1 MQEDLIRAL
10 RDRRG
15 DIRARWET
23 LLRIE
28 RVNTP
33 LANPDALVFMIDWTC
48 DELFA
53 ALVHPPSRRRAGRP
67 IDNNHGRPDCPCG
80 RNPLL
85 TYFAAGEQALEEALI
100 LEQASR
106 PTLEPLERDMAFA
119 ELQLA
124 VREIARREI
133 ESFCAICQYR
143 TEARPAP
150 EIPAVPT
157 EAVAAEAMVAQALP
171 APCNRSR

>member
-1 MQEDLIRAL
+1 MQDDLIRAL

-48 DELFA
+48 DELFT
-53 ALVHPPSRRRAGRP
+53 ALAHPPGRRRCGRP
-67 IDNNHGRPDCPCG
+67 ADLPARAECPCG

-106 PTLEPLERDMAFA
+106 PALEPAERDVEFA
-119 ELQLA
+119 ELQWS

-133 ESFCAICQYR
+133 ESFCAVCQYR
-143 TEARPAP
+143 AEARTCLPVTSAAAAVVATSSAPARP
-150 EIPAVPT
+150 V
-157 EAVAAEAMVAQALP
+157 
-171 APCNRSR
+171 

>member
-1 MQEDLIRAL
+1 MSILTAMQEDLIRAL

-53 ALVHPPSRRRAGRP
+53 ALNHPGRRRAGRSP
-67 IDNNHGRPDCPCG
+67 ESPARPECPCG

-106 PTLEPLERDMAFA
+106 PTLEPAQRDAAFA

-133 ESFCAICQYR
+133 ESFCAVCQYR
-143 TEARPAP
+143 MEPRTCSME
-150 EIPAVPT
+150 T
-157 EAVAAEAMVAQALP
+157 AVAAAAAPQVLP

>member
-53 ALVHPPSRRRAGRP
+53 SLAHAHGRRRPARP
-67 IDNNHGRPDCPCG
+67 GEAVARAECPCG

-106 PTLEPLERDMAFA
+106 PALEPGERDTAFA

-133 ESFCAICQYR
+133 ESFCAVCQYR
-143 TEARPAP
+143 TDSRGCGVDANVA
-150 EIPAVPT
+150 
-157 EAVAAEAMVAQALP
+157 AVAA
-171 APCNRSR
+171 APSGPGRTV